1 MKPPKPVTI
10 FIYVEDMVVVVSIM
24 VITVTSVCKRF
35 INKKSFRSWN
45 SLRFCAILL
54 WDVWS
59 CLIQLKKSLEKIEAF
74 PAQVPQRDRLVLGT
88 FYGQWCHITSG
99 SKLVL
104 RLRKMMITDFLLSTT
119 RWKCGDRKK
128 RIIKVFWKDFAL
140 VHFHFYLG
148 SFSTFAKFSEKITF
162 LNLHIRTRRYAYQ
175 GVRNFIFFWKNLQT
189 Y

>member
-1 MKPPKPVTI
+1 MPPRSCYLVEVI
-10 FIYVEDMVVVVSIM
+10 FEASQTGYHLQICWRYGRGSVDYGYYGYVCLQKIYKQKKLSILKF
-24 VITVTSVCKRF
+24 ITFLCY
-35 INKKSFRSWN
+35 I
-45 SLRFCAILL
+45 

-104 RLRKMMITDFLLSTT
+104 RLPKMMITDFLLSTT

-128 RIIKVFWKDFAL
+128 RIIKVF
-140 VHFHFYLG
+140 
-148 SFSTFAKFSEKITF
+148 
-162 LNLHIRTRRYAYQ
+162 
-175 GVRNFIFFWKNLQT
+175 
-189 Y
+189 